1 MKRNP
6 MKIRNDGFTII
17 ELLAG
22 VLISAIL
29 MAGLYA
35 VFYSQQVAF
44 SAQEQVAEMNQN
56 VRAALDLMTRE
67 IRLAGYKTPGSTLN
81 GIQAA
86 TSNSIQI
93 VCDLDQNGDTLGANE
108 DISYSYNTGTM
119 QVSRTQNG
127 VTVPIADNIT
137 SLSFL
142 YTMVNGSQT
151 PNPAI
156 LADIRRIN
164 VSMDARTSHPSQG
177 TGAYRTIT
185 LTSDITPR
193 NLGF

>member
-1 MKRNP
+1 MKTRNG
-6 MKIRNDGFTII
+6 GFTII

-22 VLISAIL
+22 VLISSIL

-56 VRAALDLMTRE
+56 IRAALDLMTRE
-67 IRLAGYKTPGSTLN
+67 IRLAGYKTAGSTFN
-81 GIQAA
+81 GIQTA
-86 TSNSIQI
+86 TSDSIQI

-108 DISYSYNTGTM
+108 KIIYSYNAGTM
-119 QVSRTQNG
+119 QISRTQNG

-137 SLSFL
+137 SLSLL
-142 YTMVNGSQT
+142 YTTLNGSQT
-151 PNPAI
+151 STPAI
-156 LADIRRIN
+156 LANIRRIN
-164 VSMDARTSHPSQG
+164 VSLDARTSHPSQG

-185 LTSDITPR
+185 FTTDITPR
-193 NLGF
+193 NLDY